1 MMRCLAWLLLVA
13 SAPLLAD
20 GGAILL
26 HKQNPPFVLTVFASP
41 APPRVGTLD
50 LSLLLQSSETLEPAL
65 DEDVRFEFDGPGSP
79 VQVQA
84 TRSQS
89 GNRLLYTAS
98 IRLNDP
104 GNWRYSVLIH
114 APRSAPTAVSGAI
127 TVAAEQP
134 KLAAYCGYLMLPF
147 LALAILM
154 LHQWLRLRKVV
165 LDSK

>member
-26 HKQNPPFVLTVFASP
+26 HKQSPPFVVTVFASP
-41 APPRVGTLD
+41 APPRVGAID
-50 LSLLLQSSETLEPAL
+50 LSVLVQSSETLEPAL
-65 DEDVRFEFDGPGSP
+65 DADVRFEFAGPGSQ

-89 GNRLLYTAS
+89 GNKLLYTAS
-98 IRLNDP
+98 VYLNDP
-104 GNWRYSVLIH
+104 GQWRYSVSIH
-114 APRSAPTAVSGAI
+114 EPKSAPIAVSGAI

-134 KLAAYCGYLMLPF
+134 KLAAYWGYLMLPF
-147 LALAILM
+147 LGLAILA
-154 LHQWLRLRKVV
+154 LHQWLRLRK
-165 LDSK
+165 LAAAH